1 MATRPMRL
9 RLSAGVQ
16 DAARRVPALGSLIER
31 SLKTHL
37 FVFQRQGGV
46 FSYDVIPGTDCA
58 YYPATTS
65 CPSSIPASPGL
76 GYDSRT
82 IGADMAKINA
92 ATSGVI
98 VAP

>member
-46 FSYDVIPGTDCA
+46 FSYDSTLYIAPNVSLVIETNPK
-58 YYPATTS
+58 
-65 CPSSIPASPGL
+65 
-76 GYDSRT
+76 SRT
-82 IGADMAKINA
+82 TRVRFGSETNPRYPTVRPARRR
-92 ATSGVI
+92 
-98 VAP
+98 

>member
-1 MATRPMRL
+1 MRL

-46 FSYDVIPGTDCA
+46 FSYDSTLYIAPNVSLGSEKKPR
-58 YYPATTS
+58 YPT
-65 CPSSIPASPGL
+65 IRPAG
-76 GYDSRT
+76 RR
-82 IGADMAKINA
+82 
-92 ATSGVI
+92 
-98 VAP
+98 